1 MKIKEMHPHFRVD
14 VHGCLLRGPDFI
26 RNNAEACM
34 RLTSMKVSAVSN
46 WPVRRKCVAIV
57 RSRAVTASG
66 DENMAW
72 YEGSGVGNLYD
83 GCAVS
88 MVPVDDT

>member
-1 MKIKEMHPHFRVD
+1 
-14 VHGCLLRGPDFI
+14 
-26 RNNAEACM
+26 M

-57 RSRAVTASG
+57 RSRAATASG

-83 GCAVS
+83 GCTVR
-88 MVPVDDT
+88 MVPVAVRKSRTLSSAFPNRAREL